1 MHGATT
7 GELRSAG
14 RALAG
19 AAGALLLV
27 GLAATAANLAAGLGG
42 VRALTGGG
50 LLRDDDLVDQR
61 DVDLGVEDVGGQVD
75 LDGLDSH
82 AQASWVFLA
91 AERSTT
97 RPPLG
102 PGTAPFS
109 RIRPLSVSTACTVM
123 FWVVTV
129 SLPMRPAIR

>member
-1 MHGATT
+1 LGRALVVVARLGAVDRAAAD
-7 GELRSAG
+7 ELRRAG

-27 GLAATAANLAAGLGG
+27 GLAATAADLAATLGR
-42 VRALTGGG
+42 VRALASGG

-61 DVDLGVEDVGGQVD
+61 HVDRDVEDLGGQVH
-75 LDGLDSH
+75 LDGLHRVLSH
-82 AQASWVFLA
+82 AQASCVFLA

-102 PGTAPFS
+102 PG
-109 RIRPLSVSTACTVM
+109 
-123 FWVVTV
+123 
-129 SLPMRPAIR
+129 